1 MKLINA
7 IASPPSD
14 LWDMI
19 ANRVGLGSI
28 ASTVGITT
36 AAESGWIEIV
46 SAWSWPGVAL
56 VISMTGGLLF
66 IVKLWHD
73 IKKARLE
80 TKLIQIK
87 IDAECKE
94 KTAR

>member
-1 MKLINA
+1 MKLLSA
-7 IASPPSD
+7 ISQPSTD
-14 LWDMI
+14 LLDMI
-19 ANRVGLGSI
+19 ANRLGLGSI
-28 ASTVGITT
+28 GSTVVITT
-36 AAESGWIEIV
+36 AAEKGWIEIA

-87 IDAECKE
+87 IKAEEKE
-94 KTAR
+94 

>member
-1 MKLINA
+1 MKLLNA
-7 IASPPSD
+7 MMHPSTELID
-14 LWDMI
+14 VI
-19 ANRVGLGSI
+19 ANRVGLTSI

-36 AAESGWIEIV
+36 AAEKGVIEIT

-56 VISMTGGLLF
+56 IISMLGGLLF
-66 IVKLWHD
+66 IVKLYHD

-87 IDAECKE
+87 IKAEE
-94 KTAR
+94 KN

>member
-1 MKLINA
+1 MKLVSA
-7 IASPPSD
+7 LTHPPEG
-14 LWDMI
+14 LLDMI

-36 AAESGWIEIV
+36 AAEKGWIEIA

-56 VISMTGGLLF
+56 FISMTGGLLF

-87 IDAECKE
+87 IDAEGKE

>member
-1 MKLINA
+1 VKLLAAIIHPSTELLDA
-7 IASPPSD
+7 IAD
-14 LWDMI
+14 
-19 ANRVGLGSI
+19 RVGLGSI

-36 AAESGWIEIV
+36 AVESGWIEIV

-87 IDAECKE
+87 IDAVSKE
-94 KTAR
+94 